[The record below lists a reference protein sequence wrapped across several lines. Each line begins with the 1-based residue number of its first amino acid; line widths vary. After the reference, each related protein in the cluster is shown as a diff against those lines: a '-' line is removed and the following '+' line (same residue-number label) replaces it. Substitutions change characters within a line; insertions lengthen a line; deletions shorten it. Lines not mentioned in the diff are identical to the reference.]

1 MPAYTEILTLVQA
14 STSAGRGV
22 PQPSQSA
29 EPEPS
34 PQEIAGQSL
43 LDISVIPSGN
53 REGPE
58 MESFAGLRELDID
71 ANEMYGL
78 SNMEDLKRIMLYL
91 KQYCKL
97 TPKAVQARGA
107 CMMASVRRCAAI
119 PYECTNSHLRHQ
131 IVVFICNM
139 AEYLFPM
146 LQVHIKGNYGH
157 ARLSRSQLRRK
168 EREGTLTPQERSDYN
183 EPGPFSLVSYL
194 EAFLDR
200 GFYGDEIT
208 LVVMSMMWQL
218 RITVLQ
224 AETQIQ
230 TKIRHSNTLARTD
243 MVLVRTSRLHYFPA
257 SKSFFCSSISSLSA
271 ALVTVALRWMCMRRV
286 GCATSQL
293 VFLFCTSSKGE
304 CHHHGR
310 RRVPHRA

>member
-1 MPAYTEILTLVQA
+1 MEAQARNAIQQLKDVPAYTEILTLVQA
-14 STSAGRGV
+14 STSTGRGV

-34 PQEIAGQSL
+34 PQEVAGQSL
-43 LDISVIPSGN
+43 LDTSVIPSEN

-58 MESFAGLRELDID
+58 MESFADLRELDID

-97 TPKAVQARGA
+97 TLKAVQARGA
-107 CMMASVRRCAAI
+107 CMMASVRRCAAV
-119 PYECTNSHLRHQ
+119 PYKYTNSHLRHQ
-131 IVVFICNM
+131 IVVFVCNL

-146 LQVHIKGNYGH
+146 FQVHIKVNYGH
-157 ARLSRSQLRRK
+157 ARLSRSQFKRK
-168 EREGTLTPQERSDYN
+168 EREGTLTPQERNDYN
-183 EPGPFSLVSYL
+183 EPGPFSLVSSL
-194 EAFLDR
+194 EAFLDK

-230 TKIRHSNTLARTD
+230 TKIRHSNILACTD
-243 MVLVRTSRLHYFPA
+243 MVLVRTSQLHYFPA
-257 SKSFFCSSISSLSA
+257 SESLS
-271 ALVTVALRWMCMRRV
+271 
-286 GCATSQL
+286 S
-293 VFLFCTSSKGE
+293 
-304 CHHHGR
+304 
-310 RRVPHRA
+310 

>member
-1 MPAYTEILTLVQA
+1 MEIVLYTEAQARNAIQQLKNVPAYTEILTLVQA
-14 STSAGRGV
+14 STSTGRGTS
-22 PQPSQSA
+22 QPSQSA

-34 PQEIAGQSL
+34 PQESTGQSL
-43 LDISVIPSGN
+43 LDTSVIPSEN

-58 MESFAGLRELDID
+58 LESFADLRELDID

-107 CMMASVRRCAAI
+107 CMMASVRRCAAV
-119 PYECTNSHLRHQ
+119 PYEYTNSHLRRQ
-131 IVVFICNM
+131 IVVFVCNL

-157 ARLSRSQLRRK
+157 ARLSRSQFKRK
-168 EREGTLTPQERSDYN
+168 EREGTLTPQERSEYN

-194 EAFLDR
+194 EAFLNK

-224 AETQIQ
+224 AETQMQ
-230 TKIRHSNTLARTD
+230 TKIRHSNTLAHMD
-243 MVLVRTSRLHYFPA
+243 MVLVRTSQLHYIPA
-257 SKSFFCSSISSLSA
+257 SESLS
-271 ALVTVALRWMCMRRV
+271 
-286 GCATSQL
+286 S
-293 VFLFCTSSKGE
+293 
-304 CHHHGR
+304 
-310 RRVPHRA
+310 

>member
-1 MPAYTEILTLVQA
+1 MEAQARNAIQQLKDVPAYTEILTLVQA
-14 STSAGRGV
+14 STSTGRGV
-22 PQPSQSA
+22 PQPSQPT

-43 LDISVIPSGN
+43 LDTSVIPSEN

-58 MESFAGLRELDID
+58 MESFADLRELDID

-91 KQYCKL
+91 KQYCRL

-107 CMMASVRRCAAI
+107 CMVASIRRCAAV
-119 PYECTNSHLRHQ
+119 PYEYTNSHLRCQ

-157 ARLSRSQLRRK
+157 ARLSRSQFRRK
-168 EREGTLTPQERSDYN
+168 EREGTLTPQERNDYN

-194 EAFLDR
+194 EAFLDK

-230 TKIRHSNTLARTD
+230 TKIHHSNILARMD
-243 MVLVRTSRLHYFPA
+243 MVLVRTSQLHYFPA
-257 SKSFFCSSISSLSA
+257 GKSLLNS
-271 ALVTVALRWMCMRRV
+271 
-286 GCATSQL
+286 
-293 VFLFCTSSKGE
+293 VFLFI
-304 CHHHGR
+304 H
-310 RRVPHRA
+310 